1 MREDGKLLRKG
12 TAAAMMKIG
21 EFAKLARVSI
31 KTLRFYDVNGL
42 VKPAYKDDQTGY
54 RYYTEEQL
62 LTVKRIKAL
71 KEQGLSLEMIK
82 QLMQAS
88 AAAEAKTLLH
98 QHKQSLEEQLASLK
112 QHLHAVSDQLERI
125 EELQAY
131 ETPVKRIR
139 SVPPIKVAMIRRM
152 IRRSQL
158 CLLLDELI
166 QAVETEDTRDENTR
180 QILMIIWYD
189 EEEKADGLCDVAVA
203 IPLTQ
208 TIPDNEHVR
217 IEEAF
222 VRNGPQLRIG

>member
-12 TAAAMMKIG
+12 AAAAMMKIG

-112 QHLHAVSDQLERI
+112 QHLHAVSDQLGENRG
-125 EELQAY
+125 
-131 ETPVKRIR
+131 
-139 SVPPIKVAMIRRM
+139 VA
-152 IRRSQL
+152 SL
-158 CLLLDELI
+158 
-166 QAVETEDTRDENTR
+166 
-180 QILMIIWYD
+180 
-189 EEEKADGLCDVAVA
+189 
-203 IPLTQ
+203 
-208 TIPDNEHVR
+208 
-217 IEEAF
+217 
-222 VRNGPQLRIG
+222 